1 MVNIF
6 GMNLF
11 GCSIC
16 NGRHHKMGKHLMMK
30 KTMKQ
35 KKYRGGYTYNNK
47 NSDKSI
53 AGEDVTNSTINSRR
67 QTRSQ
72 SSSQITNSEN
82 GRGLSKNYKTHNK
95 SHKRRHSN

>member
-35 KKYRGGYTYNNK
+35 KKYRGGYVYNKKGDN
-47 NSDKSI
+47 SI
-53 AGEDVTNSTINSRR
+53 AGEDVTNSLSHSGRR
-67 QTRSQ
+67 SRSQ
-72 SSSQITNSEN
+72 STNHSEYGKGLNTNS
-82 GRGLSKNYKTHNK
+82 KTHNK
-95 SHKRRHSN
+95 SHKRRRNN